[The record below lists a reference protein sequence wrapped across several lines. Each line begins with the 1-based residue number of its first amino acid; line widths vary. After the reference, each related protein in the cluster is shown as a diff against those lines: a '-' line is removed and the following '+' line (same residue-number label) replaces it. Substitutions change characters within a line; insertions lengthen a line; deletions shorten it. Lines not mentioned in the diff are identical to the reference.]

1 MLLGLN
7 DKSKAA
13 LRSRLSEVKFLVI
26 DELSMVSSELWT
38 DVDPSM
44 EEIFMMIPEKA
55 FAGLS
60 VHGIDSWVN
69 P

>member
-1 MLLGLN
+1 M
-7 DKSKAA
+7 
-13 LRSRLSEVKFLVI
+13 KFLVI

>member
-1 MLLGLN
+1 M
-7 DKSKAA
+7 
-13 LRSRLSEVKFLVI
+13 KFLVI

-44 EEIFMMIPEKA
+44 EEIVMMIPEKA

>member
-1 MLLGLN
+1 M
-7 DKSKAA
+7 
-13 LRSRLSEVKFLVI
+13 KFLVI

-69 P
+69 PWFYLGSKTQLNWVDPVS